1 MVNIGISVI
10 FIFLLII
17 TFCGDYSKCR
27 PDGTQKK
34 VRSYHFYPYVVPK
47 GTKRLVRV
55 GITCPRFIGIGN
67 ILTDSVFQESRR
79 DGILP
84 FTAICYNQFF

>member
-55 GITCPRFIGIGN
+55 GITCPRNFTVHRN
-67 ILTDSVFQESRR
+67 LLQSVFL
-79 DGILP
+79 I
-84 FTAICYNQFF
+84 YNLKKIIIFA